1 MDDRLEEARRK
12 FVEEN
17 KKMLLRGE
25 FEFMSFFCI
34 RIRISNAVPDPY
46 VKIMLLFRIK
56 CKNFPKISYIF
67 GKDHLFKCFYS

>member
-1 MDDRLEEARRK
+1 MDDRLEEAWRK
-12 FVEEN
+12 FVLEN

-25 FEFMSFFCI
+25 FEFMSFLYPNPY
-34 RIRISNAVPDPY
+34 SNAVPDPY
-46 VKIMLLFRIK
+46 VKIMLLFRKK